1 MVYKSPSTN
10 KLIRINEHELSKAL
24 SGKSY
29 IKDVVEPTGADELS
43 LEYTAIPQDQLTNK
57 DIDLNVKED
66 FKNFLDLKKYH
77 IDMNFG
83 NSVGVYT
90 SPVTNDTYKNY
101 NEYLFSEQEI
111 GEERADGSGHNSIF
125 ATDLVQID
133 GSFFHNPKVTFTK
146 GDVNG
151 NTAETIKAD
160 TEAKSKIKPA
170 EKTEL
175 DNLIDEMGLLG
186 EDTVPDCS

>member
-1 MVYKSPSTN
+1 MHT
-10 KLIRINEHELSKAL
+10 
-24 SGKSY
+24 
-29 IKDVVEPTGADELS
+29 S
-43 LEYTAIPQDQLTNK
+43 LY
-57 DIDLNVKED
+57 
-66 FKNFLDLKKYH
+66 
-77 IDMNFG
+77 
-83 NSVGVYT
+83 
-90 SPVTNDTYKNY
+90 DTYKNY

-133 GSFFHNPKVTFTK
+133 GSFFHNPQVTFTK